1 MTSSDKHTG
10 WVFNRHSECVQRTSE
25 QADKLQLGTLHCQ
38 ISMKWKQW
46 CQASKQPGCISKK
59 LCFCREPWFWAG
71 LLGFGTTVHCSY
83 SASSFQAGSMIFVLH
98 FTAQYRQSKHN
109 ILFSHLHELLMLTL
123 CLDDTGMNA
132 VYITRKCIL
141 LMHYIPHRK
150 AHKFLITH
158 DLFQKRFQQ
167 LHPAVQHHYRFIRPP
182 WHCNSYQTWGKCS
195 E

>member
-71 LLGFGTTVHCSY
+71 LLGFGTTVTVVTLLPAFRQAQWSLCCTSLHSTDNPSTTY
-83 SASSFQAGSMIFVLH
+83 SFPICMNFWCWLSAWMIQGWMLSTLLESVYCWCITFLTGRHTSFS
-98 FTAQYRQSKHN
+98 
-109 ILFSHLHELLMLTL
+109 
-123 CLDDTGMNA
+123 
-132 VYITRKCIL
+132 
-141 LMHYIPHRK
+141 
-150 AHKFLITH
+150 
-158 DLFQKRFQQ
+158 
-167 LHPAVQHHYRFIRPP
+167 
-182 WHCNSYQTWGKCS
+182 
-195 E
+195 